1 MQSIQFTSLIDA
13 KVTSLFDLL
22 LPMPTYTPPFT
33 PTPSIQRRVDSIS
46 AQVSRLQADAREGEA
61 ALRLRR
67 VNRVRTIQGSLAI
80 EGNTLSTEHITAILE
95 GKRVIAPVREVQEVR
110 NAIAVYECL
119 PDYLPHR
126 RADMLAAHGVLMLGL
141 LDRMGGFRSTGVG
154 VMAGEGANQRVIHM
168 APPASRVSELMND
181 LLAWL
186 KRTEV
191 HPLIASSIFHYEFE
205 FIHPFLDG
213 NGRMG
218 RLWQTLI
225 LSRWHP
231 IFLDVPVES
240 LVYAH
245 QKEYY
250 EAIAQSNA
258 QSNST
263 LFVEFMLGM
272 IEQALLTPDA
282 QFTPQVTPQVKALMA
297 VCIGQMSRAELQRA
311 LGLADRKNFVARYLN
326 PALQAGVIEMTLPD
340 APNSRMQ
347 KYQLKQAR

>member
-1 MQSIQFTSLIDA
+1 
-13 KVTSLFDLL
+13 
-22 LPMPTYTPPFT
+22 MPTYTPPFT
-33 PTPSIQRRVDSIS
+33 PNPTIQKRVDSIT
-46 AQVSRLQADAREGEA
+46 ARVARLQADALEGEA
-61 ALRLRR
+61 SLRLRR
-67 VNRVRTIQGSLAI
+67 VNRVHTIQGSLAI

-126 RADMLAAHGVLMLGL
+126 RADLLAAHGVLMLGL
-141 LDRMGGFRSTGVG
+141 LDRVGGFRSTGVG

-168 APPASRVSELMND
+168 APPASRVPELMNN
-181 LLAWL
+181 LLAWVR
-186 KRTEV
+186 RTEV

-250 EAIAQSNA
+250 DAIAQSNA
-258 QSNST
+258 LSNST
-263 LFVEFMLGM
+263 PFVEFMLGM

-282 QFTPQVTPQVKALMA
+282 QLTPQVTPQVIALMDA
-297 VCIGQMSRAELQRA
+297 LVGQMSRAQLQQA
-311 LGLADRKNFVARYLN
+311 LGLSDRKNFSERYLK
-326 PALQAGVIEMTLPD
+326 PALAAGVIEMTLPD
-340 APNSRMQ
+340 TPNSRLQ
-347 KYQLKQAR
+347 QYRLVVAND